1 MNRSTHLAALVLLA
15 GLSFLTGCSQK
26 DAEPPQAS
34 SPPASA
40 ATEDEHSEAAGE
52 HADGTEAPLS
62 MTAAEQATAGLR
74 VETLAPMKL
83 GEVLQAPGEV
93 VDNAYGVT
101 LITPRVAAL
110 VVRRHAKLG
119 DEVMSGAALVTLS
132 SVEVAEAQGELR
144 IAEQEWK
151 RVTALGPDAVSG
163 RRYTEAAVAV
173 EQARAK
179 ARAYGLATNA
189 SGPANGE
196 FTLYAPHAGRL
207 TEDDF
212 VIGQRVEPGVTLF
225 RLVDESTVWVDATLP
240 AEIARRVV
248 VGKEAT
254 VVAAGVRLRG
264 RVVQS
269 AHRTAEDTRTAHV
282 RVEVPNDGD
291 QLHAGDFV
299 EVSLATAGSGLDQL
313 AAPTAA
319 LVQLQGQTVVFRER
333 AAGEFEPV
341 PVKVGAVVGDHTIVT
356 DGVIAGDRIVV
367 AGTYALKARML
378 KAELGEG
385 HGH

>member
-1 MNRSTHLAALVLLA
+1 MNRSIHLAALVLLA
-15 GLSFLTGCSQK
+15 GLSSLSGCSQRA
-26 DAEPPQAS
+26 AEPPHAS
-34 SPPASA
+34 SPTAST
-40 ATEDEHSEAAGE
+40 ATEDEHSEAANK
-52 HADGTEAPLS
+52 HADENEDPLS
-62 MTAAEQATAGLR
+62 MTPAEQASAGLR

-83 GEVLQAPGEV
+83 DEVLQAPGEV

-101 LITPRVAAL
+101 LITPRVDAL

-119 DEVMSGAALVTLS
+119 DEVKSGAALVTLS

-151 RVTALGPDAVSG
+151 RVAALGRDAVSG

-189 SGPANGE
+189 FGPANGE
-196 FTLYAPHAGRL
+196 FTLFAPHAGRL

-212 VIGQRVEPGVTLF
+212 VIGQRIEPGVTLF

-254 VVAAGVRLRG
+254 VVAAGVRLGG
-264 RVVQS
+264 RVLQS
-269 AHRTAEDTRTAHV
+269 AHRTAEDTRNAHV

-299 EVSLATAGSGLDQL
+299 EVSLVTAGLGLNQI
-313 AAPTAA
+313 AVPSEAI
-319 LVQLQGQTVVFRER
+319 VQLQGQTVVFRER
-333 AAGEFEPV
+333 TAEEFEPV
-341 PVKVGAVVGDHTIVT
+341 PIKVGEVIADHTIVT
-356 DGVIAGDRIVV
+356 DGVTAGDRVVV

>member
-15 GLSFLTGCSQK
+15 GLSSLTGCSQK
-26 DAEPPQAS
+26 GAEPPQAS
-34 SPPASA
+34 SPPANA

-52 HADGTEAPLS
+52 HANETEAPLS
-62 MTAAEQATAGLR
+62 MTAAEQASAGLR

-119 DEVMSGAALVTLS
+119 DEVASGAALVTLS

-151 RVTALGPDAVSG
+151 RVAALGRDAVSG

-179 ARAYGLATNA
+179 ARAYGLPSIAV
-189 SGPANGE
+189 GPANGE

-212 VIGQRVEPGVTLF
+212 VIGQRIEPGVTLF

-269 AHRTAEDTRTAHV
+269 AHRTAEDTRNAHV